1 MLTYTDVCRGGGEL
15 CVPIPRARGAQGRR
29 EDCARQVLTLLV
41 HQCCRKAS
49 KPSGGRIVLN
59 KKNRVCF
66 GYRPVR
72 LILKD
77 VDLTLSMS
85 SRVAL
90 VGPNGAGMLTHAGVC

>member
-1 MLTYTDVCRGGGEL
+1 MLTYAEEEESFAFRFL
-15 CVPIPRARGAQGRR
+15 VPEALKG
-29 EDCARQVLTLLV
+29 
-41 HQCCRKAS
+41 
-49 KPSGGRIVLN
+49 GGRIVL
-59 KKNRVCF
+59 KKKKTRVCF

-90 VGPNGAGMLTHAGVC
+90 VGPNGAGMQ